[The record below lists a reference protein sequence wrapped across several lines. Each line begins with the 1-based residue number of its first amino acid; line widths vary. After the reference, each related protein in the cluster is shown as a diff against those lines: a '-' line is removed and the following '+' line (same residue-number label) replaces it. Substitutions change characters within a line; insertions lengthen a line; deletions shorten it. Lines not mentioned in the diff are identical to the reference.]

1 LRRRVVVTGLG
12 AVTPLGNN
20 VRESWD
26 ALIRGISGVDFI
38 TKFDASDFGCRIAAE
53 VKGFDGS
60 LYFDKKEL
68 KRMDLFLQYAIAA
81 TIEAINDSN
90 LDLEKEDKTR
100 IGVIIGSGIG
110 GLVTIEENARTLF
123 EKGPRR
129 VSPFFIPIA
138 IVNMASSMVSIRLGV
153 KGPQSAVCTACAT
166 GTNAIGDAFKIIQRG
181 DADIMIAGG
190 SEAAICPL
198 GIAGFTVMR
207 ALSSRNDDPK
217 RASRPFDRERDGFVM
232 GEGAG
237 ILILE
242 EYEKAKRRGAKIY
255 AEIVGYGMSGD
266 AYHITMPDED
276 GEGAALCMKRALE
289 DAGLNPEDV
298 DYINAH
304 GTSTPLNDKTE
315 TLAIKRVF
323 GEHAYKIPVSSNKS
337 MIGHLLGAAG
347 AVEAVFTVL
356 TIHEGIIP
364 PTINYEYP
372 DPNCDLDYVPNI
384 ARNADVK
391 VAISNSFGFGGV
403 NATLVFRKV
412 TE

>member
-1 LRRRVVVTGLG
+1 MRRRVVVTGVG

-20 VRESWD
+20 VKESWEN
-26 ALIRGISGVDFI
+26 LIKGVSGVDFI

-68 KRMDLFLQYAIAA
+68 RRLDLFLQYAVASA
-81 TIEAINDSN
+81 IEAIEDSG
-90 LDLEKEDKTR
+90 LDLSKEDRRR
-100 IGVIIGSGIG
+100 IGVLIGSGIG
-110 GLVTIEENARTLF
+110 GLLTIEENARALF
-123 EKGPRR
+123 EKGPRKL
-129 VSPFFIPIA
+129 SPFFIPMA
-138 IVNMASSMVSIRLGV
+138 IVNMASSMIAIRFGI

-166 GTNAIGDAFKIIQRG
+166 GSHAIGDGFKIIQRG
-181 DADIMIAGG
+181 DADVMIVGG

-198 GIAGFTVMR
+198 GIAGFAVMR
-207 ALSSRNDDPK
+207 ALSNRNDDPK
-217 RASRPFDRERDGFVM
+217 RASRPFDKERDGFVM

-237 ILILE
+237 VLVLE
-242 EYEKAKRRGAKIY
+242 EYERAVKRGAKIY
-255 AEIVGYGMSGD
+255 AEIIGYGMSGD

-276 GEGAALCMKRALE
+276 GEGAAICMENAIK
-289 DAGLNPEDV
+289 DAGISPTEV

-323 GEHAYKIPVSSNKS
+323 KDHAYNLMVSSNKS

-347 AVEAVFTVL
+347 AVEAIFTVL
-356 TIHEGIIP
+356 TIKEGIVP

-372 DPNCDLDYVPNI
+372 DPECDLDYVPNE
-384 ARNADVK
+384 ARKRDVK
-391 VAISNSFGFGGV
+391 IALSNSFGFGGV
-403 NATLVFRKV
+403 NATLVFRKF
-412 TE
+412 EG